1 MFASE
6 HRMFDDKLMCCT
18 KQARLGEY
26 CIKFSVGFI
35 APHSVRV
42 TGWSLNC
49 ERQHRTYLHIRL
61 NVDPFSVS

>member
-18 KQARLGEY
+18 KQTRLGKC

-35 APHSVRV
+35 TSHSVRV
-42 TGWSLNC
+42 TGWSVNC
-49 ERQHRTYLHIRL
+49 ERQHRTYLY
-61 NVDPFSVS
+61 D